1 MTTTLTS
8 PAPGAT
14 VRPTMPYFVA
24 RAITVAAALAVD
36 GEAYLGVVEAGGR
49 FGFAFTDRAGTL
61 RDKARAVWR
70 GVAPPAQS
78 RDVLAAYFTLRADLA
93 AVRAAQAKGL
103 CDDRY

>member
-14 VRPTMPYFVA
+14 VRPTCPYFVA
-24 RAITVAAALAVD
+24 RAITVAAARAVD
-36 GEAYLGVVEAGGR
+36 GEDYLGVVEAGGR
-49 FGFAFTDRAGTL
+49 WGFAFADRAGTL
-61 RDKARAVWR
+61 RDKARGVWR
-70 GVAPPAQS
+70 GVALPVQP
-78 RDVLAAYFTLRADLA
+78 RDVLEAYFALRVDLA